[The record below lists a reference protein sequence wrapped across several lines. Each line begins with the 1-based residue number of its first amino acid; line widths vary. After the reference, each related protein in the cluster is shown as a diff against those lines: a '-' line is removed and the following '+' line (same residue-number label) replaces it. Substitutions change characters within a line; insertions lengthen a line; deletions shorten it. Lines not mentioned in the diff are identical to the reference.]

1 MEREKSKAYVNGE
14 DEEQE
19 DEKMEEFFALI
30 RNFQEARD
38 KRRNE
43 LKQMETKTKTMKG
56 ENKVR
61 RLNNNEQ
68 PSWVPSFEW
77 ADFNE
82 EIEFRKPPIIYP
94 TPYNGDDDDEE
105 KQQQHDEEN
114 DGLDLKLTL

>member
-1 MEREKSKAYVNGE
+1 MEREKSKAYSNGE

-38 KRRNE
+38 RRRNE
-43 LKQMETKTKTMKG
+43 LKQKETKTEKR

-77 ADFNE
+77 ADFNG

-94 TPYNGDDDDEE
+94 APHNSDDDNKKKQQHDDEE
-105 KQQQHDEEN
+105 E

>member
-1 MEREKSKAYVNGE
+1 ME
-14 DEEQE
+14 
-19 DEKMEEFFALI
+19 
-30 RNFQEARD
+30 
-38 KRRNE
+38 
-43 LKQMETKTKTMKG
+43 TKTMKG

-94 TPYNGDDDDEE
+94 TPNNGDDDDKK
-105 KQQQHDEEN
+105 KQQQHDEED